1 MTDKF
6 ALTVLGSGGPVLN
19 TSRASPGFVV
29 HSDGE
34 ARLLLDAGGGTG
46 ARIGEI
52 EMDLSTLTAA
62 YFSHFHV
69 DHTSSF
75 PAILK
80 TALLEGLEELDVYG
94 PTGDESMPDTSEW
107 LNGQFSAENG
117 TYRYLH
123 EFAENI
129 VNGSLNL
136 SAHEIEATVNQP
148 DPSSTIINDDLNIEA
163 IPVAHG
169 STPTLA
175 YRVSQDQHS
184 ITVATDINSTSGNLP
199 QLAMDTDVL
208 VHGAAISSAVSDDES
223 IAHLHS
229 YPSQIAANASE
240 AGADTLV
247 LVHLMPPSES
257 AIENVIE
264 TIREGYGG
272 TVIVAEDR
280 MRIYADGTTEQP
292 ASSS

>member
-46 ARIGEI
+46 ARIGEA

-62 YFSHFHV
+62 CFSHFHV

-94 PTGDESMPDTSEW
+94 PTGNESMPDTSEW
-107 LNGQFSAENG
+107 LDGQFSAEDG

-123 EFAENI
+123 EFAENV
-129 VNGSLNL
+129 VNGSLEL
-136 SAHEIEATVNQP
+136 SAHEIEATVDHANP
-148 DPSSTIINDDLNIEA
+148 ISTVIDDDLNVEA
-163 IPVAHG
+163 IPVVHG
-169 STPTLA
+169 SAPTLA
-175 YRVSQDQHS
+175 YHVSQDSRS
-184 ITVATDINSTSGNLP
+184 ITVATDISSTSGNLP
-199 QLAMDTDVL
+199 RLAMETDVL
-208 VHGAAISSAVSDDES
+208 VHGAAISSAVSDNEP

-229 YPSQIAANASE
+229 YPSQIAANANE

-247 LVHLMPPSES
+247 LAHLMPPSES
-257 AIENVIE
+257 VIEGVVE
-264 TIREGYGG
+264 TIRKEYDG
-272 TVIVAEDR
+272 TVVVAEDR
-280 MRIYADGTTEQP
+280 MRIHSDGTIGQL
-292 ASSS
+292 ASS